1 MDGNSRLQKLTFFTN
16 GWEGLYQTFESELS
30 GLQSFVFTNTKH
42 NFHDIFLEVEYNEQL
57 GPSHQLIK
65 RYCNLNRKD
74 KTADNVFHRNFI
86 LWGPSFESFERQL
99 SLSWN
104 PLAKFYFNFDNTC
117 KTIVVLY
124 FNQ

>member
-1 MDGNSRLQKLTFFTN
+1 MDGNSRLQKLIFFTN
-16 GWEGLYQTFESELS
+16 QTFESELS
-30 GLQSFVFTNTKH
+30 GLQSFVFTNTNH
-42 NFHDIFLEVEYNEQL
+42 NFHDIFLEIFLEVEYNEQL
-57 GPSHQLIK
+57 GPSHPLIK

-86 LWGPSFESFERQL
+86 LWGPSFERQL

-124 FNQ
+124 FDQ